1 MDLAWAATRS
11 WFLDHG
17 WVIVLIVMGGY
28 IIREFGLII
37 ISNII
42 NRGIT
47 SSDRFET
54 ERDRKLRA
62 STLISLVHS
71 IFKVVMWLIIL
82 VIVFRELGILN
93 ALSPVFAGAGIAS
106 VIIGLGTQAFIRDF
120 ISGLF
125 IVAENQYRVGDVVEI
140 GGGIGIGIVEG
151 TITRISMRTT
161 TVRDLDGA
169 IHVIPNGGIMRAAN
183 KTLASA
189 KINVEVK
196 LPLDADI
203 EDFERSVNEMGQAMT
218 KEEKWHKKVLE
229 SPHFHGVIKF
239 DESYIITEV
248 RAKTVPAE
256 QWHISSEIKKRLVAI
271 VNSKK
276 YYKPSSN
283 KSSKKN

>member
-17 WVIVLIVMGGY
+17 WVIVLIIIGGY
-28 IIREFGLII
+28 IVREFGLML
-37 ISNII
+37 ISNVI

-62 STLISLVHS
+62 STLISLIDS
-71 IFKVVMWLIIL
+71 IFKIVMWLIIIL
-82 VIVFRELGILN
+82 LVFRELGILK
-93 ALSPVFAGAGIAS
+93 ALTPLFAGAGIAS
-106 VIIGLGTQAFIRDF
+106 IIIGLGTQAFIRDF

-140 GGGIGIGIVEG
+140 GGGVGIGIVEG

-161 TVRDLDGA
+161 TIRDADGA

-189 KINVEVK
+189 KVNIEVK
-196 LPLDADI
+196 LPLDAADKHNAV
-203 EDFERSVNEMGQAMT
+203 S
-218 KEEKWHKKVLE
+218 
-229 SPHFHGVIKF
+229 
-239 DESYIITEV
+239 
-248 RAKTVPAE
+248 
-256 QWHISSEIKKRLVAI
+256 
-271 VNSKK
+271 
-276 YYKPSSN
+276 
-283 KSSKKN
+283 

>member
-17 WVIVLIVMGGY
+17 WVIVLIIIGGY
-28 IIREFGLII
+28 IVREFGLML
-37 ISNII
+37 ISNVI

-62 STLISLVHS
+62 STLISLIDS
-71 IFKVVMWLIIL
+71 IFKIVMWLIIIL
-82 VIVFRELGILN
+82 LVFRELGILK
-93 ALSPVFAGAGIAS
+93 ALTPLFAGAGIAS
-106 VIIGLGTQAFIRDF
+106 IIIGLGTQAFIRDF

-140 GGGIGIGIVEG
+140 GGGVGIGIVEG

-161 TVRDLDGA
+161 TIRDADGA

-189 KINVEVK
+189 KVNIEVK

-203 EDFERSVNEMGQAMT
+203 DDFERSVNDMGQALSR
-218 KEEKWHKKVLE
+218 EEKWHKKILE
-229 SPHFHGVIKF
+229 SPHFHGVLKF
-239 DESYIITEV
+239 DESHIITEV

-256 QWHISSEIKKRLVAI
+256 QWHISSEIKKRLVTI

-276 YYKPSSN
+276 YYKKSSN
-283 KSSKKN
+283 KTSK

>member
-17 WVIVLIVMGGY
+17 WVIVLIIIGGY
-28 IIREFGLII
+28 IAKEFGLML

-62 STLISLVHS
+62 STLISLIDS
-71 IFKVVMWLIIL
+71 IFKIVMWLIVIL
-82 VIVFRELGILN
+82 LVFKELGILK
-93 ALSPVFAGAGIAS
+93 ALTPLFAGAGIAS
-106 VIIGLGTQAFIRDF
+106 IIIGLGTQAFIRDF

-140 GGGIGIGIVEG
+140 GGGVGIGTVEG

-161 TVRDLDGA
+161 TIRDVDGA

-189 KINVEVK
+189 KINIEVK
-196 LPLDADI
+196 IPLDADV
-203 EDFERSVNEMGQAMT
+203 EDFERSVNSMGQALSH
-218 KEEKWHKKVLE
+218 EEKWHKKVLE
-229 SPHFHGVIKF
+229 SPHFHGVLTF
-239 DESYIITEV
+239 DENHIITEV

-256 QWHISSEIKKRLVAI
+256 QWHISSEIKKRLVTI

-276 YYKPSSN
+276 YYK
-283 KSSKKN
+283 KSLKKSAK